1 MADGRGDLDTVVET
15 ALIEQLGSGHGAL
28 HEDAVAARMAIMRDK
43 LAPCGSSP
51 LEVLLA
57 GTRSPLL
64 APRATDGAAFPGVIH
79 RCVGGAAVRVDRHR
93 LIPLTDAVR
102 WDATVKGVTT
112 PT

>member
-28 HEDAVAARMAIMRDK
+28 HEDAVAARMAIMRDE

-57 GTRSPLL
+57 ERAALCWLHVQLMEQLSRGSFIDASAGRPLE
-64 APRATDGAAFPGVIH
+64 
-79 RCVGGAAVRVDRHR
+79 
-93 LIPLTDAVR
+93 LIAIGLSL
-102 WDATVKGVTT
+102 
-112 PT
+112 